1 MATGQWRRD
10 SGGGIV
16 ATGQLFDVGAQAER
30 TALAWQRTALGLVA
44 VAALTVRWSVTENF
58 PVLPGI
64 GLAVAGGLAGLVVV
78 RQRYLRVLHTVQTGQ
93 TPASRYL
100 IGATTLFMVAVIVG
114 IAVGVAVE
122 FTRA

>member
-1 MATGQWRRD
+1 MAAPDTR
-10 SGGGIV
+10 
-16 ATGQLFDVGAQAER
+16 QLFDVGAQAER

-58 PVLPGI
+58 PVFPGI

-78 RQRYLRVLHTVQTGQ
+78 RQRYLRVLRTVETGHTPT
-93 TPASRYL
+93 SRYL
-100 IGATTLFMVAVIVG
+100 IGATTVFMVAVVVG

-122 FTRA
+122 FSRD